1 MNPNARPH
9 CHGCGRFWA
18 TGHVCPPPGRYSR
31 RHDDYIGE
39 SPLWP
44 LVAEAV
50 EPALRLVMRYGSV
63 KQAGEVYS
71 ERHGLARKS
80 GERLLHRI
88 IHGHVQR
95 VQANTVDR
103 LEVLV

>member
-9 CHGCGRFWA
+9 CHGCGRFWV
-18 TGHVCPPPGRYSR
+18 TGHVCPPPGRRSK
-31 RHDDYIGE
+31 RHVAPYQCIF
-39 SPLWP
+39 PLT
-44 LVAEAV
+44 EAA
-50 EPALRLVMRYGSV
+50 EPALRLVRRYGSI
-63 KQAGEVYS
+63 KRAGVAYS
-71 ERHGLARKS
+71 ERHGLAVKS

>member
-1 MNPNARPH
+1 MNPRSRPH

-18 TGHVCPPPGRYSR
+18 HNHVCQTRLRLRPPT
-31 RHDDYIGE
+31 
-39 SPLWP
+39 
-44 LVAEAV
+44 EAL
-50 EPALRLVMRYGSV
+50 EPALRLVKTYGSI
-63 KQAGEVYS
+63 KRAGIAYS